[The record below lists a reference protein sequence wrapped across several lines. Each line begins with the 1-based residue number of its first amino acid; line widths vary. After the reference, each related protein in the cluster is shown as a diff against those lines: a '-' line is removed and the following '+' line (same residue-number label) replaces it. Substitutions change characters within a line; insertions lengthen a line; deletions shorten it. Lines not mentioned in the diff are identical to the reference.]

1 MFLFV
6 TGALN
11 EGCETRDDDDDDDEC
26 DCYPDHDQGLYGSK
40 QAYHCRVCAFTFLDF
55 SLKT

>member
-11 EGCETRDDDDDDDEC
+11 EGCEMRDDDDEC